1 MNKADL
7 ITDARRQI
15 MLARINL
22 ADNKEMAALENL
34 LDATLQIVMF
44 NSLCREPKRTANVV
58 AKNRGVVLSPIQR
71 RALKGAR

>member
-1 MNKADL
+1 MNKSDL
-7 ITDARRQI
+7 IKDARNQI
-15 MLARINL
+15 TLAKINL
-22 ADNKEMAALENL
+22 ADHEDMAALENIRN
-34 LDATLQIVMF
+34 ATLQIVRF